1 MILICAAAIM
11 AMMIAVV
18 IAVVIAAIGGIYH
31 ACKVNRGYTAIG

>member
-1 MILICAAAIM
+1 MILIFAAAIM

-18 IAVVIAAIGGIYH
+18 MAAIGGIYH